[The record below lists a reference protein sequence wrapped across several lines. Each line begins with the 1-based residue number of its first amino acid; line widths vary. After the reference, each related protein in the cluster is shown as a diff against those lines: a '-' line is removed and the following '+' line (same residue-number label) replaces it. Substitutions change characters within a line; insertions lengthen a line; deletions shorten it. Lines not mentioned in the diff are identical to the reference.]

1 MGSPDVNFYEM
12 IIVKMMMV
20 LRTLN
25 QHRAKLWLRISVF
38 AAVLLWL
45 CIRPDQGNDPI
56 RSPIRGYHFL
66 WGIGMLE
73 MALVFFPRIAPGASC
88 GRVYNRHYI
97 PAHHD
102 PVRIRKQV
110 RQSNH
115 RLWGVIALWL
125 LCLACLGSAL
135 WLKLIER
142 VHMVFAAA
150 SCSLLD
156 QLFVNLGCPLRSWIM
171 KNKCC
176 TTCRI
181 YSWGFA
187 MMFSPLL
194 FIPSFWTYSL
204 VAVAACILIRW
215 EIAYAR
221 HPERFSE
228 ISNKALRCSRCAN
241 PCRRVEK
248 VRHLP
253 LPLDIPDEQ
262 TGIIG

>member
-1 MGSPDVNFYEM
+1 MLR
-12 IIVKMMMV
+12 V

-25 QHRAKLWLRISVF
+25 QHRTKLWLRVSVF

-45 CIRPDQGNDPI
+45 CIRPDQGNNPV
-56 RSPIRGYHFL
+56 RSPVRGYHLL

-73 MALVFFPRIAPGASC
+73 MVLVFFPGIAPGASC
-88 GRVYNRHYI
+88 GRVYGRHHI

-102 PVRIRKQV
+102 PARLHTQAR
-110 RQSNH
+110 RSNR
-115 RLWGVIALWL
+115 RLWGVMALWM
-125 LCLACLGSAL
+125 LCLGCLGSAL

-142 VHMVFAAA
+142 AHIVFAAVTCA
-150 SCSLLD
+150 LLD
-156 QLFVNLGCPLRSWIM
+156 QLFVNIGCPLQAWIM

-194 FIPSFWTYSL
+194 FIPSFWTYSM
-204 VAVAACILIRW
+204 VAVAAFILARW

-221 HPERFSE
+221 HPERFFE
-228 ISNKALRCSRCAN
+228 MSNKALRCSRCKN
-241 PCRRVEK
+241 PCRAVEK

-253 LPLDIPDEQ
+253 LPLDIPGEQ
-262 TGIIG
+262 TGVIG

>member
-1 MGSPDVNFYEM
+1 MLR
-12 IIVKMMMV
+12 V

-45 CIRPDQGNDPI
+45 CIRPDQGNGSM
-56 RSPIRGYHFL
+56 RSHIRGYHLL

-88 GRVYNRHYI
+88 GRVYDRHHI
-97 PAHHD
+97 AARHD
-102 PVRIRKQV
+102 PVRLRTQV
-110 RQSNH
+110 RQSN
-115 RLWGVIALWL
+115 RGLWGVAALWMLCLAGLGAALWL
-125 LCLACLGSAL
+125 N
-135 WLKLIER
+135 LIER
-142 VHMVFAAA
+142 VHMVFAASA
-150 SCSLLD
+150 CSLLD
-156 QLFVNLGCPLRSWIM
+156 QLFVNIWCPLRAWIM

-204 VAVAACILIRW
+204 VVVAVLILVRW

-228 ISNKALRCSRCAN
+228 MSNKTLRCSRCQN
-241 PCRRVEK
+241 PCRNVEK
-248 VRHLP
+248 VKHLP
-253 LPLDIPDEQ
+253 LPLDIPRER
-262 TGIIG
+262 TGVIG